1 MINDITI
8 LKLNIDEY
16 IKSNYVKERRV
27 YKRRTFS
34 SESMMPSMAPVD
46 LDYTCNER
54 SINDYLDKQDKTFQE
69 RLFFYI
75 DSKGYNDTDVYLKA
89 HLDRRLFSKIRSN
102 VDFKPSKKSAIS
114 LCFGLMLKID
124 EALDL
129 LSRAGYTLS
138 NSSKFDLIVKYFL
151 EKEEYDIDVLNQ
163 ILYDYGLDTL
173 YI

>member
-1 MINDITI
+1 
-8 LKLNIDEY
+8 
-16 IKSNYVKERRV
+16 
-27 YKRRTFS
+27 
-34 SESMMPSMAPVD
+34 
-46 LDYTCNER
+46 
-54 SINDYLDKQDKTFQE
+54 
-69 RLFFYI
+69 
-75 DSKGYNDTDVYLKA
+75 
-89 HLDRRLFSKIRSN
+89 
-102 VDFKPSKKSAIS
+102 
-114 LCFGLMLKID
+114 MLKID